1 MNRLTALLTGVWLGM
16 QIMAGYVVGP
26 ILFEQIG
33 RQAAGTIA
41 GTLFAVNNWFGIAAW
56 LLAWFAVG
64 TRRERGF
71 GHGGRSI
78 APKFIILL
86 LALLAANQFLFAP
99 VIAAH
104 KTGASHWLLSLA
116 GGSFGMWHGVSSV
129 IYLVC
134 TLIGAG
140 LLLRYLSFDKK

>member
-16 QIMAGYVVGP
+16 QIMAGYVAGP

-33 RQAAGTIA
+33 RQAAGNIA
-41 GTLFAVNNWFGIAAW
+41 GTLFAVNNWFGMAAW

-86 LALLAANQFLFAP
+86 LALLAAVAGAMGAASLF
-99 VIAAH
+99 
-104 KTGASHWLLSLA
+104 S
-116 GGSFGMWHGVSSV
+116 
-129 IYLVC
+129 
-134 TLIGAG
+134 
-140 LLLRYLSFDKK
+140 R